1 MGSNVFAQPS
11 FVTGPNDNLITVD
24 VFSGTASGIVNSIAS
39 LAAQYDVD
47 LIGMLRAGAAAAQVL
62 PIVEG
67 IANGKLLLNPQN
79 AIARLLTASNLLVGA
94 VGGTVT
100 AAFNGL
106 STGLQSAIGAAGQV
120 LGSVEATVGGVVS
133 TIANGA
139 VSDIA
144 GLGSI
149 INSFAGSAEFMMVD
163 NQALIGMAVGVINSA
178 AKYGVSGA
186 FAAMTRTIT
195 SPYVLNGII
204 QQTMPNLVVAS
215 DLNSLQSLTAVAGP
229 QGVAA
234 VNPNFLSDFTTSYN
248 SNGTG
253 ASTQQG
259 MPNNDAANW
268 SAIQDCYNQAN
279 PGWNIASR
287 VGDSDGSSTI
297 DLTSLQG
304 GTDDFNSAL
313 AAGVYASANTTPG
326 ATPTDTTTPF
336 YALASVYPQTDPN
349 QQLADMYPNTYI
361 DPALRSTQQPVE
373 PTQLQTG
380 AGAAVSAATSTT
392 AVTPGSGTLGTY
404 DPVTQLGTRAD
415 GSISTKQY
423 EAEQAAGYN
432 SGAIV
437 FDDSPPANDR
447 VGAQPNP
454 ATYQS
459 TTGTAS
465 TTSNTAVNWSNNNS
479 DPNDALFQE
488 LVGVAQGN

>member
-1 MGSNVFAQPS
+1 MGSNVLAPPS
-11 FVTGPNDNLITVD
+11 FVTGPNDALITVD

-47 LIGMLRAGAAAAQVL
+47 LIGMLRAGAAAAQLL
-62 PIVEG
+62 PVVEG
-67 IANGKLLLNPQN
+67 IANGQLLLNPQN
-79 AIARLLTASNLLVGA
+79 AIARLLTASNTLVGA

-106 STGLQSAIGAAGQV
+106 SSGLQAAIGAAGQV

-178 AKYGVSGA
+178 ARYGVPGA

-195 SPYVLNGII
+195 NPYVLNGII

-215 DLNSLQSLTAVAGP
+215 DLTSLQSLTAAAGP
-229 QGVAA
+229 QGISA
-234 VNPNFLSDFTTSYN
+234 VNPNFTSDFTTSY
-248 SNGTG
+248 SSTGTG
-253 ASTQQG
+253 ASVGQG
-259 MPNNDAANW
+259 MPNQDASNW
-268 SAIQDCYNQAN
+268 TAIQNCYNQAN

-313 AAGVYASANTTPG
+313 AAGVYASAQTNPSVP
-326 ATPTDTTTPF
+326 PTDTTTPF
-336 YALASVYPQTDPN
+336 YALASVYPQVDPN
-349 QQLADMYPNTYI
+349 QQLADMYPSTYV

-392 AVTPGSGTLGTY
+392 AVQPGSGSLGTY
-404 DPVTQLGTRAD
+404 NPSTQLGTRAD
-415 GSISTKQY
+415 GSISSVQANA
-423 EAEQAAGYN
+423 EAAAGYN

-437 FDDSPPANDR
+437 FDDTPPPHDR
-447 VGAQPNP
+447 VAAQPNP

-459 TTGTAS
+459 TNGTGS
-465 TTSNTAVNWSNNNS
+465 TTSNTAVNWSNS

>member
-1 MGSNVFAQPS
+1 MGSNVLAQPS

-47 LIGMLRAGAAAAQVL
+47 LIGMLRAGSAAAQLL
-62 PIVEG
+62 PVVEG
-67 IANGKLLLNPQN
+67 IANGALLLNPAN
-79 AIARLLTASNLLVGA
+79 AIARLLTASNTLVA
-94 VGGTVT
+94 AAGGTVT

-106 STGLQSAIGAAGQV
+106 SSGLQAAIGAAGQV

-178 AKYGVSGA
+178 ARYGVSGA
-186 FAAMTRTIT
+186 FGAMVSTIT
-195 SPYVLNGII
+195 NPYVLNGII

-215 DLNSLQSLTAVAGP
+215 DLTSLQALTAAAGP
-229 QGVAA
+229 QGVSA
-234 VNPNFLSDFTTSYN
+234 VNPNFISDFTTSY
-248 SNGTG
+248 SSSGTW
-253 ASTQQG
+253 ASAAQG

-287 VGDSDGSSTI
+287 LGDSDGSSTV

-336 YALASVYPQTDPN
+336 YGLATVYPQVDPN

-361 DPALRSTQQPVE
+361 DPALRSTQQPVD

-392 AVTPGSGTLGTY
+392 AVTPTTGDLGTY
-404 DPVTQLGTRAD
+404 DSSTGLGTRND
-415 GSISTKQY
+415 GTISSAQ
-423 EAEQAAGYN
+423 AAANSAAGYN
-432 SGAIV
+432 SGQIV
-437 FDDSPPANDR
+437 FDDAPPAHDR
-447 VGAQPNP
+447 VGSQPNP

-459 TTGTAS
+459 TSGTGS
-465 TTSNTAVNWSNNNS
+465 STSNTAVNWT
-479 DPNDALFQE
+479 DPNDTLFNE
-488 LVGVAQGN
+488 LVGTAQGN